1 MTDLGTLGG
10 GFAFGFGINPR
21 GQVVGFRSG
30 PIGGA
35 YLWEKGVVTDLG
47 TLPGGRTS
55 GARAINP
62 AGQVVGAS
70 ETAAHESHATLW
82 TRK

>member
-10 GFAFGFGINPR
+10 GFAFGYGINPR

-30 PIGGA
+30 QIGGA
-35 YLWEKGVVTDLG
+35 YLWEKGVVNDLG
-47 TLPGGRTS
+47 TLPGGHSS
-55 GARAINP
+55 GATAINP